1 MRELLKL
8 IICEFAKL
16 KRKKLFRAAFLTTFI
31 MPLMYSMII
40 KSADL
45 DDMMSVVRED
55 NGFIILIPLLV
66 VIAAN
71 LFFEEHD
78 YDTLKNLLCVPV
90 KKSSLA
96 IAKLFVLAL
105 FAVGYQLAGYGI
117 SILMAVISGVS
128 LDGWWLQ
135 LWITLAAGILI
146 WSAAMP
152 CILLVVWCNKSYI
165 ISVIIA
171 FAYMGLG
178 YIMHLN
184 EKFLMVP
191 LGLNVATFLPVPVIF
206 RWVYQFHSIEGAGE
220 TLLAFYNRFS
230 PYFVS
235 TPMLFAIMSAEAAV
249 CMVFIVRVY
258 RKQSV

>member
-1 MRELLKL
+1 MLKL
-8 IICEFAKL
+8 IICEVAKS

-31 MPLMYSMII
+31 MPLMYSLIL

-55 NGFIILIPLLV
+55 TGFLILIPLLV
-66 VIAAN
+66 IIAAN

-78 YDTLKNLLCVPV
+78 YDTLKNLLCIPV
-90 KKSSLA
+90 KKSRLA
-96 IAKLFVLAL
+96 ATKLLVLAL

-128 LDGWWLQ
+128 LNGWWLQ
-135 LWITLAAGILI
+135 LWITFASGILI

-171 FAYMGLG
+171 FAYMSLG
-178 YIMHLN
+178 YIMHIN
-184 EKFLMVP
+184 ERFLMVP
-191 LGLNVATFLPVPVIF
+191 LGFNLATFLPVPVIF

-220 TLLAFYNRFS
+220 TMLAFYHRFS

-235 TPMLFAIMSAEAAV
+235 TPMVFAIMLAEAAV
-249 CMVFIVRVY
+249 CSVLIAKVY
-258 RKQSV
+258 NKQQ